1 MAILAS
7 CLPVP
12 LQPECSPDGAPH
24 NPGQAWVATSPAP
37 DSIAFHPGYL
47 LTPELAE
54 LHILSPEL
62 PGTPLDVPGT
72 PPAKAIKQQ
81 RPPSP
86 LTIDSFVLY

>member
-62 PGTPLDVPGT
+62 RPRNSRTPNSGHKPHGNPFWMRCIQVE
-72 PPAKAIKQQ
+72 I
-81 RPPSP
+81 
-86 LTIDSFVLY
+86 